1 MKIGSTIVWIKKN
14 THAVRFQT
22 LHSKIIIQKE
32 KQHVNL
38 PLSMNSVVVFMS
50 GKGQASLTQNKSL
63 IQTKMQDL
71 VPGM

>member
-1 MKIGSTIVWIKKN
+1 
-14 THAVRFQT
+14 
-22 LHSKIIIQKE
+22 
-32 KQHVNL
+32 
-38 PLSMNSVVVFMS
+38 MNSVVVFMS